1 MGILKNTQKP
11 TSQST
16 KTQTATNATIDI
28 AQIRELIELM
38 EEKDLANLELGN
50 DDSYVHLTR
59 NVAVQ
64 TVAMPQM
71 SAPASTAPTA
81 PTPKTPS
88 GKVETSPMV
97 GVFYSAPSPNDPPF
111 VKVGQKVEAG
121 DQLGIIEAMK
131 IMNPLEATQSGII
144 EEILVSNADVVQFGQ
159 PVIRYKA

>member
-1 MGILKNTQKP
+1 M
-11 TSQST
+11 
-16 KTQTATNATIDI
+16 DI
-28 AQIRELIELM
+28 KQIRELIDLM
-38 EEKDLANLELGN
+38 EEKDLVNLEYGH
-50 DDSYVHLTR
+50 DDNYVNLTR

-64 TVAMPQM
+64 TIAAAPVAA
-71 SAPASTAPTA
+71 APAA
-81 PTPKTPS
+81 TPKAPS

-111 VKVGQKVEAG
+111 VKVGQKVQAG

-144 EEILVSNADVVQFGQ
+144 EEILVSNAEVVQFGQ

>member
-1 MGILKNTQKP
+1 M
-11 TSQST
+11 
-16 KTQTATNATIDI
+16 DI
-28 AQIRELIELM
+28 KQIRELIDLM
-38 EEKDLANLELGN
+38 EEKDLASLEYGKK
-50 DDSYVHLTR
+50 DDYIHLTR

-64 TVAMPQM
+64 TVAVPQ
-71 SAPASTAPTA
+71 ATTTVTTPVA
-81 PTPKTPS
+81 PTPKAPS
-88 GKVETSPMV
+88 GKIETAPMV

>member
-1 MGILKNTQKP
+1 M
-11 TSQST
+11 
-16 KTQTATNATIDI
+16 DI

-64 TVAMPQM
+64 TVAVPQAVI
-71 SAPASTAPTA
+71 SSNSTPAVA
-81 PTPKTPS
+81 PTPKASS